1 MALSI
6 FQECKKHLAGLG
18 ALGLGSLITELTANE
33 ELTDSDG
40 ALVNDEGEV
49 GHGGQGGGGGAGAS
63 RLLYMYFLMGIT

>member
-1 MALSI
+1 MVLSL

-49 GHGGQGGGGGAGAS
+49 GHGEQGGGGRRATYCTCTS
-63 RLLYMYFLMGIT
+63 

>member
-1 MALSI
+1 MLSL

-33 ELTDSDG
+33 ELTGTDG

-49 GHGGQGGGGGAGAS
+49 WVVRS
-63 RLLYMYFLMGIT
+63 RWGRRLATYYICTFVCV